1 MKQNLKLLLLLL
13 IIGSKPIQ
21 AAVLGGEPV
30 APQGNTP
37 PSSSPAN
44 NKNQGNSTNP
54 VTNAL
59 SESSPKMTG
68 AQAVQPLLPHGGPMP
83 LVKEA
88 QQLANQPSQL
98 TPQQTQQLIEQTKNL
113 NPDQLQAIAKTI
125 QSQATQAEN
134 PQSQESLHVGVQQTS
149 TAPAPSQPAKER
161 PIDIEEMK
169 REAAFN
175 SLMSDVLPLSPDQ
188 IMKLHKFYDL
198 TLQAKATPVAPPPNP
213 NFTSIVVTLDP
224 GSQPPVIRLS
234 AGFVTS
240 VLFVDTTGAAWPIT
254 AYSIGD
260 PQGFNIQWDQKG
272 NALFVQSL
280 KQYAHGNLA
289 VRLWGLDTP
298 VMITLVS
305 GQKNV
310 DFRVDLQVMGRGPD
324 AKPPIVDTTLSAK
337 VNPLLINILDGIPPR
352 DSIKLGVSGGYGDAW
367 FVDGRVYFRTK
378 LTVLS
383 PAWTA
388 TVASPDGTHVYEMM
402 QTPFILATLN
412 GRTVDIKLS
421 GL

>member
-1 MKQNLKLLLLLL
+1 MLKPKRSNVDEQTMKQKFKLLLLLL
-13 IIGSKPIQ
+13 LIGAKPIQ
-21 AAVLGGEPV
+21 AAVLGGDQPLPP
-30 APQGNTP
+30 APQPGGAH
-37 PSSSPAN
+37 PSSSVPSKEASGAN
-44 NKNQGNSTNP
+44 P
-54 VTNAL
+54 LTNAL
-59 SESSPKMTG
+59 STPNRAGTQPALPKD
-68 AQAVQPLLPHGGPMP
+68 L
-83 LVKEA
+83 
-88 QQLANQPSQL
+88 SQL
-98 TPQQTQQLIEQTKNL
+98 TPQQSQQLIEQTKNL
-113 NPDQLQAIAKTI
+113 NPEQLQAIAKTI
-125 QSQATQAEN
+125 QSQAAQAEI
-134 PQSQESLHVGVQQTS
+134 PQSQDVMSVGTQQTNMS
-149 TAPAPSQPAKER
+149 ARPAASSQPAQER

-169 REAAFN
+169 RDAAFN
-175 SLMSDVLPLSPDQ
+175 SLMTDVLPLSPDQ

-198 TLQAKATPVAPPPNP
+198 TLQAKATTVAPPPNP

-240 VLFVDTTGAAWPIT
+240 VLFVDTTGAPWPVT

-272 NALFVQSL
+272 NALFIQSI

-324 AKPPIVDTTLSAK
+324 AKPPIVDTTLNAK
-337 VNPLLINILDGIPPR
+337 VNPLMINILDGIPPR
-352 DSIKLGVSGGYGDAW
+352 GSIKLGVSGGYGDAW
-367 FVDGRVYFRTK
+367 FADGRVYFRTK